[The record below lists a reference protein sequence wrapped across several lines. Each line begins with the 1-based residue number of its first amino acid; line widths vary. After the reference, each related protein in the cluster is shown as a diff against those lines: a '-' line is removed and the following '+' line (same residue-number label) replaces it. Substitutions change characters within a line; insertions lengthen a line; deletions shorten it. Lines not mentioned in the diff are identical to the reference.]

1 MLNYEAVQKVN
12 KMEKIFAGFWRDGAK
27 VEPEEKHWSC
37 CKCIFAIQKHNKSLD
52 ICLRNFD
59 EWEAVYW
66 LDTTTPTELT
76 PQEAFE
82 LLKVV
87 YPSLKGIQEDEFHGA
102 ILDCGGE
109 TCINWGDTTEY
120 PPKQRWRVPTDA
132 DKGKE
137 CRCKHRHDGEWKYDR
152 IFITEFEGK
161 YLAKD
166 LADNSHRK
174 YAMCEVLD
182 E

>member
-1 MLNYEAVQKVN
+1 
-12 KMEKIFAGFWRDGAK
+12 MERSFAGFWRDGA
-27 VEPEEKHWSC
+27 VVQPEDRHADATGYVIGFSKSRKELYCCHAMRPLIWS
-37 CKCIFAIQKHNKSLD
+37 
-52 ICLRNFD
+52 
-59 EWEAVYW
+59 EYYW

-82 LLKVV
+82 LLKVISPTTS
-87 YPSLKGIQEDEFHGA
+87 YIEPRFGCEWIKAEPFKSI
-102 ILDCGGE
+102 
-109 TCINWGDTTEY
+109 INWGDTTEY
-120 PPKQRWRVPTDA
+120 PPKQKWRVPTDA

-137 CRCKHRHDGEWKYDR
+137 CRCKHRHDDEWKYGR
-152 IFITEFEGK
+152 VFITEFEGK

-166 LADNSHRK
+166 LSDNSHRR

>member
-1 MLNYEAVQKVN
+1 MRS
-12 KMEKIFAGFWRDGAK
+12 FAGFWRDGAK
-27 VEPEEKHWSC
+27 VQPETHHLDKDKTVLAKH
-37 CKCIFAIQKHNKSLD
+37 KKDGEFD
-52 ICLRNFD
+52 ICGIGFSGWN
-59 EWEAVYW
+59 AVYW
-66 LDTTTPTELT
+66 LDTTTPTELS

-82 LLKVV
+82 LLKTITPTLERIEKHGKLFFV
-87 YPSLKGIQEDEFHGA
+87 YKDWISI
-102 ILDCGGE
+102 
-109 TCINWGDTTEY
+109 INWGDTTEY
-120 PPKQRWRVPTDA
+120 PPKKKWRVPTDA

-137 CRCKHRHDGEWKYDR
+137 CRCKHRHDDEWKYRR

-166 LADNSHRK
+166 LSDNGHRR

>member
-1 MLNYEAVQKVN
+1 
-12 KMEKIFAGFWRDGAK
+12 MERSFAGFWRDGAK
-27 VEPEEKHWSC
+27 VKPEVIHCDRTSYVVAMDKKTGEYC
-37 CKCIFAIQKHNKSLD
+37 CKT
-52 ICLRNFD
+52 LRSPSGWKGF
-59 EWEAVYW
+59 YW

-82 LLKVV
+82 LLKTITPTLERIEKHGKLFFV
-87 YPSLKGIQEDEFHGA
+87 YKDWISI
-102 ILDCGGE
+102 
-109 TCINWGDTTEY
+109 INWGDTTEY
-120 PPKQRWRVPTDA
+120 PPKKKWRVPTDA

-137 CRCKHRHDGEWKYDR
+137 CRCKHRHDDEWKYRR

-166 LADNSHRK
+166 LSDNCHRR